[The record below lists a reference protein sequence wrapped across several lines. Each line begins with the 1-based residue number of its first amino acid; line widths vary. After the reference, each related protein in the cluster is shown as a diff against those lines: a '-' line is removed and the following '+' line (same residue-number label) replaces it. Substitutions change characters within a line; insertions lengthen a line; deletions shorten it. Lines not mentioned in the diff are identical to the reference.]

1 MGKSGMAPVRLMPPT
16 LLSSSV
22 SAASLDATRTL
33 CPVPLD
39 APAQPVVCDPPPPKC
54 RLLLAHLHAP
64 SPIASARTC
73 MRGIL
78 NAKHHGRPQALKKLS
93 ESFPQI
99 HAEKLDLPMF
109 VMDK

>member
-1 MGKSGMAPVRLMPPT
+1 
-16 LLSSSV
+16 
-22 SAASLDATRTL
+22 
-33 CPVPLD
+33 
-39 APAQPVVCDPPPPKC
+39 
-54 RLLLAHLHAP
+54 
-64 SPIASARTC
+64 

-99 HAEKLDLPMF
+99 HAEKLELPMF